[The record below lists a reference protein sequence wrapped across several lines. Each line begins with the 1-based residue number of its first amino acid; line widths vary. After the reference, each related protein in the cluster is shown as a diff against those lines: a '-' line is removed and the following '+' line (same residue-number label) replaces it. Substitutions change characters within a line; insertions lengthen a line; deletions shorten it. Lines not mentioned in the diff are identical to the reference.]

1 MSEILRTEKSKPK
14 PAISGRLL
22 LRKARWFPTA
32 YRLRPTLILHAI
44 QGLILGLNL
53 SFQPPLSL
61 LLAKLV
67 SALSLPPAK
76 HSQLHAFPPTWNA
89 LPIPVPIMLS
99 AGY

>member
-1 MSEILRTEKSKPK
+1 MKHSTEKANQNQKPF
-14 PAISGRLL
+14 PRRLL
-22 LRKARWFPTA
+22 LWKARWFPTA

-61 LLAKLV
+61 LPTSQAGLCT
-67 SALSLPPAK
+67 LPLTHLK

-89 LPIPVPIMLS
+89 LPIPVPITLS
-99 AGY
+99 A